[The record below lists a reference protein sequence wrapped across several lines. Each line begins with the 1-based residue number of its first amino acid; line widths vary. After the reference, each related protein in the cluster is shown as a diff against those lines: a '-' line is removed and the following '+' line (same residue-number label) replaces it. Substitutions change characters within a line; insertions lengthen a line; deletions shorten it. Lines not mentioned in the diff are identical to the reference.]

1 MTIKLVVSDC
11 DGTLVTPDKKLT
23 DAARKAVARLH
34 AAGIGFT
41 LVSSRPSFG
50 MRMLIA
56 PCDLRLPFGA
66 FNGSSIVGPDFA
78 PLVQTVIAR
87 EVVARSLAVLQEFD
101 VDVWLFSGDSWL
113 IARDGDYVP
122 NEKRT
127 IETEP
132 TVVQDFSLYL
142 DRVCKVVG
150 VGADPE
156 KLARCE
162 AAMQGALG
170 DTAHAARSQS
180 YYLDV
185 TPRGHDKG
193 TFVDAMAK
201 RLGVTRDEIATLGD
215 MRNDLPMFRRSG
227 ISIAMGNAPDDVK
240 AQASRVTAS
249 NREDGFAKAINELLD
264 ENR

>member
-23 DAARKAVARLH
+23 DAARNAVARLH

-41 LVSSRPSFG
+41 ITSSRPPFG

-66 FNGSSIVGPDFA
+66 FNGSSILNPDLT
-78 PLVQTVIAR
+78 PLVKHTIPKASAQ
-87 EVVARSLAVLQEFD
+87 RSLEILAEFN
-101 VDVWLFSGDSWL
+101 VDAWLFTNDTWI
-113 IARDGDYVP
+113 IAHDGDYVAH
-122 NEKRT
+122 ERDT
-127 IETEP
+127 IDTVP
-132 TVVQDFSLYL
+132 TIADDFSPYL
-142 DRVCKVVG
+142 DSACKI
-150 VGADPE
+150 VGASADAD

-162 AAMQGALG
+162 TAMQKALG
-170 DTAHAARSQS
+170 DTALAARSQS

-185 TPRGHDKG
+185 TPPGQDKG
-193 TFVDAMAK
+193 RFVDAMAL
-201 RLGVTRDEIATLGD
+201 RLGVSLDEIMTLGD

-240 AQASRVTAS
+240 AQATRVTAS
-249 NREDGFAKAINELLD
+249 NKEDGFAKAIDDLLD
-264 ENR
+264 GNR